1 MPISK
6 FFAVDVIWEN
16 ILIMAKRFIDTE
28 IFSDPWFMD
37 LSVNAKLLYIYMI
50 TNCNHAGII
59 DINWKLAEFQTGIK
73 QLSKSYERLT
83 KEYDNRI
90 IRLRDSYYFIP
101 KYISFQYPGFPKSKV
116 RQQEGAIKILIE
128 FNLFDEKNQ
137 TLNKEFINSYE
148 YEDDNVSDSV
158 SGNDKGEFEGEI
170 IYPFEDEKFIEAWDL
185 WKKFKKQQ
193 FRFTY
198 KPMGEQGALKDI
210 ADLSGGN
217 LDKAIA
223 IIHQSIKKGWQ
234 GLFDI
239 KGGFVD
245 ITNDDINDILSRMEH
260 GK

>member
-1 MPISK
+1 MFMGWIKVHRKLKDKGWYKNSNK
-6 FFAVDVIWEN
+6 VHLWIELLLRAAHEKREFMFNGEN
-16 ILIMAKRFIDTE
+16 IELNPGQLITGRK
-28 IFSDPWFMD
+28 S
-37 LSVNAKLLYIYMI
+37 
-50 TNCNHAGII
+50 
-59 DINWKLAEFQTGIK
+59 LAESTGIK
-73 QLSKSYERLT
+73 ESTVERILTFFEKTEHQIEQQKSNRNRLIT
-83 KEYDNRI
+83 ILTWSEYQSTEHLNGQQADNKRTT
-90 IRLRDSYYFIP
+90 
-101 KYISFQYPGFPKSKV
+101 GG
-116 RQQEGAIKILIE
+116 QQADTNKNKK
-128 FNLFDEKNQ
+128 NLK
-137 TLNKEFINSYE
+137 K
-148 YEDDNVSDSV
+148 
-158 SGNDKGEFEGEI
+158 GKNDKEV
-170 IYPFEDEKFIEAWDL
+170 IYPFDDEKFIEAWDL

>member
-6 FFAVDVIWEN
+6 FFAVDIIWEN

-128 FNLFDEKNQ
+128 FNLSI
-137 TLNKEFINSYE
+137 TLLIS
-148 YEDDNVSDSV
+148 
-158 SGNDKGEFEGEI
+158 
-170 IYPFEDEKFIEAWDL
+170 P
-185 WKKFKKQQ
+185 
-193 FRFTY
+193 
-198 KPMGEQGALKDI
+198 
-210 ADLSGGN
+210 
-217 LDKAIA
+217 
-223 IIHQSIKKGWQ
+223 
-234 GLFDI
+234 
-239 KGGFVD
+239 
-245 ITNDDINDILSRMEH
+245 SR
-260 GK
+260 